1 MKMKEFTSIESVFA
15 LISDAKHVMNHAIL
29 APLNGRYSLVGV
41 SPLLLGIAGPTLC
54 APTLLKR
61 GRRILRDGVA
71 GAGVTIEA
79 VVTCC
84 RDGVRMG
91 FFLSFSFSF
100 FSLSVRLEVSGRSRP
115 SIPGSSSSSR
125 SFLFLPLFS
134 FPSTLGLGS
143 TCAIRR
149 GGARARPILC
159 SANVCKL

>member
-1 MKMKEFTSIESVFA
+1 MKKKDFTSVESVFA
-15 LISDAKHVMNHAIL
+15 LISDAKHVMDHAIL
-29 APLNGRYSLVGV
+29 ALLSGDYSLVGV
-41 SPLLLGIAGPTLC
+41 SPLLLDIAGPTLC
-54 APTLLKR
+54 VPTLLKR

-91 FFLSFSFSF
+91 FFLSFSF

-134 FPSTLGLGS
+134 FSSTLGLES

-159 SANVCKL
+159 CANICKL